1 MFAGQ
6 ARCLAAFLFI
16 FPCRVAENVHQ
27 ASAVGADDA
36 LGTGGLERFN
46 FVLLL
51 HFWFFGTVMID
62 SSTSQIL
69 SPVPGVESSYQR
81 RSAVYRSNPAFEAT
95 CAKSRVGAS
104 SSRS

>member
-46 FVLLL
+46 FVLNHCPGNFRLL
-51 HFWFFGTVMID
+51 DGKSAAKTATFGFVILLGD
-62 SSTSQIL
+62 LDAFQIAEQL
-69 SPVPGVESSYQR
+69 
-81 RSAVYRSNPAFEAT
+81 AT
-95 CAKSRVGAS
+95 GEMNTHLTAR
-104 SSRS
+104 